1 MTGVLPLAGVRTIGV
16 LAAVL
21 GVFAASALAGVDT
34 LGVFGAS
41 DLAGVD
47 TFAFLAWLLGGD
59 TVDLLLVARD
69 GVSTLEAD
77 LGVLAGVSDF
87 DGVLEAEASS
97 GSGSLLLGGGVFL
110 GEVVGWV
117 LVLATS
123 TSMSSTFSSTS
134 AFSSP
139 DSPDT
144 SLLVLVLGLLL
155 YPELFLVLGTSFS

>member
-34 LGVFGAS
+34 FGVFGAS

-47 TFAFLAWLLGGD
+47 TLAFLAWLLGGD

-77 LGVLAGVSDF
+77 LGVLAEVSDF
-87 DGVLEAEASS
+87 DGVLETEDSS
-97 GSGSLLLGGGVFL
+97 GSDSGSLLAGGGVFL

-123 TSMSSTFSSTS
+123 TSMSSTFSSPS

-139 DSPDT
+139 ASPDT

-155 YPELFLVLGTSFS
+155 

>member
-1 MTGVLPLAGVRTIGV
+1 MPLSEVPIGTI
-16 LAAVL
+16 
-21 GVFAASALAGVDT
+21 
-34 LGVFGAS
+34 
-41 DLAGVD
+41 
-47 TFAFLAWLLGGD
+47 LAWVLKVDRQDTGGD

-87 DGVLEAEASS
+87 DGVLETEASS
-97 GSGSLLLGGGVFL
+97 DSSCSGSLLLGGGVFL

>member
-1 MTGVLPLAGVRTIGV
+1 MTGVLPFAGVRTIGV

-21 GVFAASALAGVDT
+21 GVF
-34 LGVFGAS
+34 GAS

-47 TFAFLAWLLGGD
+47 TLAFLAWLLGGD

-77 LGVLAGVSDF
+77 LGVLEGVSDL
-87 DGVLEAEASS
+87 DGVLETEASS
-97 GSGSLLLGGGVFL
+97 GSSSGSLLAGGGVFL

-123 TSMSSTFSSTS
+123 TSMSSTS

-155 YPELFLVLGTSFS
+155 